1 MRLCDFVDRDYRH
14 QNLLSMETNVIA
26 HCVCCLSKSVNVK
39 SVMWA
44 SVLVMQYSPS
54 NKSSKLKLDKTVL

>member
-14 QNLLSMETNVIA
+14 QSLLSMETNVIS
-26 HCVCCLSKSVNVK
+26 HRVCCLSKSLKIK

-44 SVLVMQYSPS
+44 SVLVIA
-54 NKSSKLKLDKTVL
+54 VLSLQQVLQVKVR

>member
-1 MRLCDFVDRDYRH
+1 
-14 QNLLSMETNVIA
+14 METNIIA

-44 SVLVMQYSPS
+44 SVLVIA
-54 NKSSKLKLDKTVL
+54 VLSVQQVLQVKVR